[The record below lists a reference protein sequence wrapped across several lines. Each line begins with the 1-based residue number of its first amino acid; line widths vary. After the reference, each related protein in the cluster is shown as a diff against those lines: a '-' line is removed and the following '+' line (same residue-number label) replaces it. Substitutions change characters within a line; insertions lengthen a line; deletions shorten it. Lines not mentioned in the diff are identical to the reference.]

1 MVNRK
6 IIGASL
12 WIVACIF
19 VLFFTNWR
27 VKNARQN
34 LEEYWAAKDCP
45 TSVNCREKVDAII
58 LDSRSVDLKFNG
70 GKARSL
76 YETSYILQVS
86 TEGFGTQ
93 KIKIIGN
100 PATNGTP
107 FDIPNVITL
116 GPDTQIVLD
125 NLFSGR
131 TIYLEMW
138 RNKITLMYLDA
149 LVKLPPPESLDSTEE
164 NQQAFISA
172 VSREYDTAIATEEHP
187 IILLSN
193 AERDFYGITFIIS
206 WIVWFGVL
214 GLFSGIRDIVKKK
227 KSEKM
232 ELA

>member
-1 MVNRK
+1 MGKRK
-6 IIGASL
+6 IIGSLL
-12 WIVACIF
+12 WIVTCIF
-19 VLFFTNWR
+19 ILFITNWR
-27 VKNARQN
+27 VKNARRN
-34 LEEYWAAKDCP
+34 LEEYLAAKDCFTP
-45 TSVNCREKVDAII
+45 LNCREKVESKI

-70 GKARSL
+70 GKARPL

-86 TEGFGTQ
+86 TESFGTQ

-107 FDIPNVITL
+107 FDVPNVITL
-116 GPDTQIVLD
+116 GSDTQIVLD

-131 TIYLEMW
+131 TIYLEIW
-138 RNKITLMYLDA
+138 RNQITLMYLDA

-172 VSREYDTAIATEEHP
+172 VPREYDTAIATEEHP

-193 AERDFYGITFIIS
+193 AERDFYGITFTIS
-206 WIVWFGVL
+206 WVIWFGVF

>member
-1 MVNRK
+1 MGKRK
-6 IIGASL
+6 IIGAL
-12 WIVACIF
+12 IWIVACIF

-27 VKNARQN
+27 VKNARRN

-45 TSVNCREKVDAII
+45 TSVNCREKVASII
-58 LDSRSVDLKFNG
+58 LDSRSVDLKFSG
-70 GKARSL
+70 GKARPL

-86 TEGFGTQ
+86 IEGLGTQ

-107 FDIPNVITL
+107 FDVPNVITL
-116 GPDTQIVLD
+116 GSDTQIVLD

-138 RNKITLMYLDA
+138 KNKITLMYVDA
-149 LVKLPPPESLDSTEE
+149 LVKLPLPESLDLIEE

-172 VSREYDTAIATEEHP
+172 VPREYDTAIATEEHP

-193 AERDFYGITFIIS
+193 AERDFYGSIFIIS
-206 WIVWFGVL
+206 WIVWFGIL
-214 GLFSGIRDIVKKK
+214 GLIFGIRDVIKKK

-232 ELA
+232 ESA

>member
-1 MVNRK
+1 MGKRK

-107 FDIPNVITL
+107 FDVPNVITL
-116 GPDTQIVLD
+116 GSETQIALD
-125 NLFSGR
+125 NLFFWSHYIPGDM
-131 TIYLEMW
+131 EK
-138 RNKITLMYLDA
+138 KIH
-149 LVKLPPPESLDSTEE
+149 
-164 NQQAFISA
+164 FA
-172 VSREYDTAIATEEHP
+172 VP
-187 IILLSN
+187 
-193 AERDFYGITFIIS
+193 
-206 WIVWFGVL
+206 
-214 GLFSGIRDIVKKK
+214 
-227 KSEKM
+227 
-232 ELA
+232 